1 MPVKLTCPDCGNVCV
16 GHTGRGFT
24 KRFEEHFLCI
34 RKKSTTK
41 IAQHLIE
48 HGHSFDTME
57 STVQILHFNKKRT
70 HLDTTEKLCIYK
82 EIMKNSPLNGKFT
95 I

>member
-1 MPVKLTCPDCGNVCV
+1 MPVKLTCPDCGKVCV
-16 GHTGRGFT
+16 GQTT
-24 KRFEEHFLCI
+24 KKFEEHFLCI

-57 STVQILHFNKKRT
+57 SIMKILHFNKKGA
-70 HLDTTEKLCIYK
+70 HLDTIKKLHIYK
-82 EIMKNSPLNGKFT
+82 EIMKNRPLNGTFT

>member
-1 MPVKLTCPDCGNVCV
+1 LWQGVCWPDLWL
-16 GHTGRGFT
+16 
-24 KRFEEHFLCI
+24 FEECFLYI

-41 IAQHLIE
+41 IEQHLIE

-57 STVQILHFNKKRT
+57 SIVQILHFNKEGAD
-70 HLDTTEKLCIYK
+70 LDTIEKLCIYT
-82 EIMKNSPLNGKFT
+82 EMMKNSPLNGKFT